1 MQGMPMIYYGDE
13 VGMTGGNDPDCRR
26 GMLWDENLQDKDML
40 CWYRRL
46 LKLRK
51 ERLAILSAET
61 VSEEA
66 DDENGLIRITRSLND
81 QDITILFHA
90 KEGDVQIPE
99 LAGKQD
105 LLGQRVFE
113 GTVQGITAMVLV

>member
-1 MQGMPMIYYGDE
+1 MIYYGDE

-51 ERLAILSAET
+51 ELPAILSAET

-66 DDENGLIRITRSLND
+66 DDENGLIRITRRLDN

-105 LLGQRVFE
+105 ILNQRVFE
-113 GTVQGITAMVLV
+113 GTVQGMTAMVLV

>member
-1 MQGMPMIYYGDE
+1 
-13 VGMTGGNDPDCRR
+13 
-26 GMLWDENLQDKDML
+26 ML

-51 ERLAILSAET
+51 ELPGILHGET
-61 VSEEA
+61 VAEEVNDA
-66 DDENGLIRITRSLND
+66 EGLIRITRSLND

-90 KEGDVQIPE
+90 KEGDVCLPE

-105 LLGQRVFE
+105 ILNLRVVE
-113 GTVQGITAMVLV
+113 GTVQGMTAMVLV